1 MSGVCKY
8 KAYDNVLVLSHSGF
22 RGVENLV
29 AARRAPARRQNS
41 QSPRWSCFRH
51 FTGTHALSAAKLT
64 FATAKIRVRDGRL
77 RAQSRPS
84 QPAKS
89 FSARACPMRGGK
101 APSGAGGGGAGSAS
115 TGGAGLHFSIF
126 SRSQATPPVL
136 APSFWDRPCVPAGD
150 HFPTPH
156 PLALWWN
163 MVLGLCSCTAG
174 GKLAAEALREIKDAI
189 R

>member
-1 MSGVCKY
+1 MQSVERADTEAG
-8 KAYDNVLVLSHSGF
+8 LGGGF
-22 RGVENLV
+22 
-29 AARRAPARRQNS
+29 P
-41 QSPRWSCFRH
+41 SC
-51 FTGTHALSAAKLT
+51 
-64 FATAKIRVRDGRL
+64 
-77 RAQSRPS
+77 
-84 QPAKS
+84 
-89 FSARACPMRGGK
+89 ARACPMRGGK

-156 PLALWWN
+156 PPALWWN

-174 GKLAAEALREIKDAI
+174 GKLAAGALGPGAPLSLGQPRRAARPGGNKICQNLETRASSLFSKLLLLSKAYF
-189 R
+189 RRKSC